1 MNLYTQH
8 ANLSDFSA
16 SHLAFD
22 GKYYYFPLF
31 TQEKILKTCEDF
43 QTLEEFPTLRPYDCL
58 CFDREDCCFW
68 ATVSGCAT
76 RIYQLDCH
84 FREIACHCL
93 DLPFSGKITSISF
106 HCCDNSLLIAFP
118 SGVLFYHKETETITP
133 LPPVKGIITSALS
146 LCPGYFLITRQGK
159 DQILY
164 TFHDTGEE
172 ISRSIIPKGISVQ
185 DLVYNPCYSD
195 TARLD
200 FLFRESGCY
209 SKISSI
215 PITSYELGYEPCICN
230 HKICQHCCQ
239 GPPCPDTDAAL
250 SDLIES
256 IALIEAALAHILNA
270 QGEELQKVV
279 AEDSTIEEML
289 DVNGK
294 INQTIGKVTGLEKIL
309 FQKLSKASE
318 LAQIPPDIK
327 KNCCH
332 KAVQKLI
339 GYHCEEK
346 NL

>member
-1 MNLYTQH
+1 MNLYCQS
-8 ANLSDFSA
+8 ANLAGFSA
-16 SHLAFD
+16 SHLSYD

-31 TQEKILKTCEDF
+31 SQNKILKTTEDF
-43 QTLEEFPTLRPYDCL
+43 QIIEEFPTLRPYDCL

-68 ATVSGCAT
+68 ATVSGCAS
-76 RIYQLDCH
+76 RIYQLDCL
-84 FREIACHCL
+84 FQEIACLCL
-93 DLPFSGKITSISF
+93 SLPFSGKITALSF
-106 HCCDNSLLIAFP
+106 QCCDNSLLIAFP
-118 SGVLFYHKETETITP
+118 SGALFYHKESQKITP
-133 LPPVKGIITSALS
+133 LPLVKGIITSALS
-146 LCPGYFLITRQGK
+146 LCPGYFLVARQGK

-164 TFHDTGEE
+164 TFYDTGEE
-172 ISRSIIPKGISVQ
+172 ISRSVIPKGISVQ
-185 DLVYNPCYSD
+185 DLSYNPCYSD
-195 TARLD
+195 TAKLD

-230 HKICQHCCQ
+230 HKICQHCCKA
-239 GPPCPDTDAAL
+239 PPCPSTEGAL

-309 FQKLSKASE
+309 LEKLSKATE
-318 LAQIPPDIK
+318 LSQIPPELK
-327 KNCCH
+327 GNCCH
-332 KAVQKLI
+332 KAAETLI
-339 GYHCEEK
+339 ECDRP
-346 NL
+346 